1 MVSFCFAFGGRGG
14 RPLGLPDWPGPRIFA
29 VFSLLAA
36 MLLPPF
42 STPIISPPLPYFS
55 YRIAAAF
62 SFPGQLVGGLSC
74 FRVKCS
80 PTHRSPYWSCCTPI
94 GGPSFLCSHFLTL
107 PAAAT
112 SLLRAPATNRILV
125 YSLSQPPML
134 HARGPSNTGGD
145 LLGHNY
151 PPCKAPSSL

>member
-1 MVSFCFAFGGRGG
+1 MGTHLFSVCVCRGG
-14 RPLGLPDWPGPRIFA
+14 RPLGLPDLPGPRIFA

-80 PTHRSPYWSCCTPI
+80 PSHRSPYWSCCTPI

-107 PAAAT
+107 PAAGHK
-112 SLLRAPATNRILV
+112 SAPQKPCRPET
-125 YSLSQPPML
+125 PPGL
-134 HARGPSNTGGD
+134 WD
-145 LLGHNY
+145 
-151 PPCKAPSSL
+151 